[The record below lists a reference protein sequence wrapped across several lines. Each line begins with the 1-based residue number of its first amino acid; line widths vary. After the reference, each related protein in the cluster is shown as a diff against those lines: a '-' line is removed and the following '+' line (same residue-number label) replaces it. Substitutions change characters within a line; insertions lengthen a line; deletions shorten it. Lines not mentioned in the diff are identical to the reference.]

1 MEEVNLERRIV
12 ITGMGTVSPVGLNCR
27 ETFSAL
33 TEGKPGVDR
42 VKAFDASDLSSWQ
55 DSHQACLLCGVVHLV
70 NAINNCGS
78 FSGRLST
85 WSITVY

>member
-1 MEEVNLERRIV
+1 MEEVNLKRRIV

-33 TEGKPGVDR
+33 TEGKPGVNR

-55 DSHQACLLCGVVHLV
+55 DSHLACLLCRVVHLNLGGQSQV
-70 NAINNCGS
+70 PEWA
-78 FSGRLST
+78 
-85 WSITVY
+85 